1 MEFIQLT
8 PQLCDLIKSFRIR
21 NEKTAKDICIAIGKT
36 PSYLSKIESGS
47 TKKIDVSVFIEFCN
61 AVSNSSVGVKRFI
74 QFAFQDE
81 TDYTDDTF
89 LALTNIDDVI
99 YEFVP
104 PKDLIT
110 YIKTKMTSNNISII
124 DLVNELNSNKDL
136 SDIEISNYNSL
147 PNNIFV
153 FVDEEKNRFAI
164 KLNYN
169 TDTIKKILENS
180 EKTNHVTLE
189 AILYS
194 LYKLCGI
201 QSDKAH
207 IKAIN
212 TLENRFK
219 VSSIRKIKTISISS
233 KEDEEKYLGKL
244 EPNVENNYRS
254 VIQGIR
260 LALLLSQSKGGSER
274 IQTMDK
280 NLQQNLGFSFSF
292 MSTDLEKI
300 MPLSKDLKRDFLK
313 DLNKLIEEYSSKT
326 DENIDFFF
334 EE

>member
-153 FVDEEKNRFAI
+153 FVDEEKNRFVI

-194 LYKLCGI
+194 LYKLYGI

-219 VSSIRKIKTISISS
+219 VSSIRKVKTISISS

-280 NLQQNLGFSFSF
+280 NLRQNLGFSFSF